1 LVLEKPSNLGPKLD
15 ETEWEWGSSRSRD
28 EAEAE
33 AEKKQ
38 EKKQRR
44 SREEAKEK
52 QLGKTAG
59 RWKHAAPGL
68 SRQVKHAAPKQVA

>member
-1 LVLEKPSNLGPKLD
+1 MKQS
-15 ETEWEWGSSRSRD
+15 GSG
-28 EAEAE
+28 AVAE

-52 QLGKTAG
+52 QLGETAG